1 MYYLRNWV
9 KPGSFANLVWANVP
23 RKRRV
28 KVNNN
33 NNNNNN
39 NNDDDDDD
47 NNTFFNFNNLHLS
60 LFIN

>member
-39 NNDDDDDD
+39 NSNNNDDDDDD
-47 NNTFFNFNNLHLS
+47 DDDDTFF
-60 LFIN
+60 